1 MRGPRD
7 KKDEEGGKGKR
18 PPGGRALE
26 RLRAWERAR
35 GFPETQPDAGE
46 GEPAEGAAAEEGCE
60 SRKDEGAGA

>member
-7 KKDEEGGKGKR
+7 KKDEQGGGK
-18 PPGGRALE
+18 PPRGGRALE

-35 GFPETQPDAGE
+35 GFPKRPPDTGE
-46 GEPAEGAAAEEGCE
+46 SEQAQGGAAEEGCE